1 MSAEEFKRR
10 RDIIEKGIAN
20 KAGQQDQSN
29 LRKRKPQEAASA
41 QSLLKTKNIGQL
53 SFADEEGE
61 DTQIIPKKKKQAAPV
76 AQKIEPV
83 PEIETPKAKLNMLED
98 DEETK
103 RLKQEAIEVDLLNS
117 DYRKILGRF

>member
-1 MSAEEFKRR
+1 VSAEEFKRR

-29 LRKRKPQEAASA
+29 LRKRKPQEAAST

-83 PEIETPKAKLNMLED
+83 PEIEAPKAKLNMLED

-103 RLKQEAIEVDLLNS
+103 RLKQEAIEVV
-117 DYRKILGRF
+117 